1 MFVRFVIIVFSLFL
15 FVGCS
20 SVSRNA
26 RTIDDIDVSKKDGA
40 CIRQQCLKPY
50 TSCVEEASK
59 VIEQERE
66 VDLLVGCKSVYRACT
81 NTCPEDIMVTV
92 EAFAKKLLR
101 MVLF

>member
-1 MFVRFVIIVFSLFL
+1 MRFVMVVVSLFL
-15 FVGCS
+15 LVGCS
-20 SVSRNA
+20 SVGRNA

-40 CIRQQCLKPY
+40 CIRQQCIKPY

-59 VIEQERE
+59 STEEERE
-66 VDLLVGCKSVYRACT
+66 LDLLVGCKSVYRACT
-81 NTCPEDIMVTV
+81 NTCPEDTMVTI

>member
-1 MFVRFVIIVFSLFL
+1 MRLVIVVFSLFL
-15 FVGCS
+15 LLGCS
-20 SVSRNA
+20 STGRNA

-59 VIEQERE
+59 STEEQRE
-66 VDLLVGCKSVYRACT
+66 VDLSVGCKSVYRACT
-81 NTCPEDIMVTV
+81 NTCPEDIMVSV
-92 EAFAKKLLR
+92 EGFAKKLLR